1 MGGRWLPASAIL
13 ACAVAATGLVI
24 ALSGCSG
31 SSAVSSVVDPVAQA
45 AQVSELAPGF
55 KASLSE
61 EIIAPGSSEAVTAS
75 GTGTFD
81 QRDHRGIFS
90 VQGKAGEHSFNAETQ
105 YSDLALYMR
114 LPSSSSSQASSI
126 THGKPWIKLDLRG
139 VSAALGIN
147 FSALTDS
154 SASSNPGQLLSY
166 LKAASGQ
173 VTRIGAEQVQG
184 VPTTHYRATI
194 EYDRYAGR
202 VAPAQRA
209 AASQSVAALERL
221 TGTHSQLVDVWV
233 DGQHRVRREELTFH
247 ECLPGV
253 PGTSQ
258 IHLQIEFSDFGV
270 QAMPAVPPSS
280 EVADITSY
288 VAEKLKHVKLG
299 CSG

>member
-1 MGGRWLPASAIL
+1 MRGRWLPASALL
-13 ACAVAATGLVI
+13 ACAVAVTGLVI
-24 ALSGCSG
+24 ALSGCGG
-31 SSAVSSVVDPVAQA
+31 SSAVSSALDPVAQA

-61 EIIAPGSSEAVTAS
+61 DFTPPGSSEAVTAS
-75 GTGTFD
+75 GTGIFD

-90 VQGKAGEHSFNAETQ
+90 IQGKAGEHSFNAQTQ
-105 YSDLALYMR
+105 YSNLALYMR
-114 LPSSSSSQASSI
+114 LPSSSQASSV
-126 THGKPWIKLDLRG
+126 THGKRWIKFDLRG

-147 FSALTDS
+147 FSALS
-154 SASSNPGQLLSY
+154 SPGTSSDPSQLLSY

-184 VPTTHYRATI
+184 VPATHYRATI
-194 EYDRYAGR
+194 DYDQYATR

-209 AASQSVAALERL
+209 NASQSVAALERL

-233 DGQHRVRREELTFH
+233 DGQHRVRREEFGFH
-247 ECLPGV
+247 ECLPG
-253 PGTSQ
+253 TSASSQ
-258 IHLQIEFSDFGV
+258 IHLKVEFFDFGV
-270 QAMPAVPPSS
+270 QAMPAVPASG
-280 EVADITSY
+280 EVADMTSY

>member
-1 MGGRWLPASAIL
+1 MRGRRLPASVLL
-13 ACAVAATGLVI
+13 ACVVAVAGVVI
-24 ALSGCSG
+24 ALSGCGG

-61 EIIAPGSSEAVTAS
+61 EITAPGSSQAVTGS
-75 GTGTFD
+75 GTGVFD
-81 QRDHRGIFS
+81 QRDHRGALSLQINAE
-90 VQGKAGEHSFNAETQ
+90 GHSSTAETQ

-126 THGKPWIKLDLRG
+126 THGKPWIKFDLRG
-139 VSAALGIN
+139 VGTALGIS
-147 FSALTDS
+147 FSALS
-154 SASSNPGQLLSY
+154 SPGASSDPSHLLSY
-166 LKAASGQ
+166 LKATSGQ
-173 VTRIGAEQVQG
+173 VTHIGAERVQG

-194 EYDRYAGR
+194 DYDQYASR

-209 AASQSVAALERL
+209 AASQSIAALERL
-221 TGTHSQLVDVWV
+221 TGLHSQLVDVWV
-233 DGQHRVRREELTFH
+233 DGQRRVRREELTFD

-258 IHLQIEFSDFGV
+258 IHLKIDFFDFGV

-280 EVADITSY
+280 EVADVTSH
-288 VAEKLKHVKLG
+288 VTEKLKHVKLG

>member
-1 MGGRWLPASAIL
+1 MGGRWLPTSAIL

-61 EIIAPGSSEAVTAS
+61 EITPPGSSEAVTAS

-105 YSDLALYMR
+105 YSNLALYMR
-114 LPSSSSSQASSI
+114 LPSSSQTSSI
-126 THGKPWIKLDLRG
+126 TNGKPWIKFDLRG

-184 VPTTHYRATI
+184 APTTHYRATI
-194 EYDRYAGR
+194 DYDRYASR

-209 AASQSVAALERL
+209 NASQSVAALERL

-233 DGQHRVRREELTFH
+233 DRQHRVRREEFDFH
-247 ECLPGV
+247 ECLPGTS
-253 PGTSQ
+253 GSSQ
-258 IHLQIEFSDFGV
+258 IHLKIEFSDFGV
-270 QAMPAVPPSS
+270 QAMPAVPSSS

>member
-1 MGGRWLPASAIL
+1 
-13 ACAVAATGLVI
+13 VAATGLVI

-61 EIIAPGSSEAVTAS
+61 EITPPGSSEAVTGS
-75 GTGTFD
+75 GTGIFD
-81 QRDHRGIFS
+81 QRDHRGALSLQINAE
-90 VQGKAGEHSFNAETQ
+90 GHSSTAETQ

-114 LPSSSSSQASSI
+114 LPSSSSQASSI